1 MDPVRTQ
8 DAWRSLDTLLTVG
21 TLGALTDGQLLDC
34 FRDRRDRAGQEAFRI
49 LVERHGPMVLGLC
62 RRHIRDPHEAEDAF
76 QATFL
81 VLVRKAESI
90 RSRETIGPWL
100 HGVACR
106 VARRARFRS
115 NRRHQRELP
124 VVAEIAVADTPVS
137 ESQGTERAV
146 EEEISRL
153 PESFRAPIVL
163 CCLQGLSYD
172 LAARRLGVSEPT
184 LRGRLHRARKRLAAR
199 LQRRGIGAPTI
210 ARAIEPAFIPL
221 PGLPSSL
228 VESTVQFASR
238 WSSISG
244 LLVGVGVI
252 PESVAALA
260 QGVIQAML
268 FQTLKMTGIAALLT
282 VGGVVGTVVLAQQG
296 KAPRADTSSRPDQFA
311 AGSPQSKPPVPPTRS
326 RKHTTTQDLEEKTR
340 QIELVLDLPI
350 PLSFPKETPLDD
362 VLKYIKQ
369 ATTTATFPGIP
380 IYVDPLG
387 LREASRSIQLTV
399 QIDRHDVPLKTSL
412 QMILRQVGQSYLVKD
427 GYLLIDSRT
436 AILETRIE
444 ALDRKLDKVLESLE
458 RLERPR

>member
-21 TLGALTDGQLLDC
+21 TLGTLTDGQLLDC
-34 FRDRRDRAGQEAFRI
+34 FRDRRDPAGEEAFRI

-62 RRHIRDPHEAEDAF
+62 RNLIRDPHEAEDAF

-115 NRRHQRELP
+115 NRRHQREVP
-124 VVAEIAVADTPVS
+124 VVAEIAVADPPIS
-137 ESQGTERAV
+137 DLQDTELPIQK
-146 EEEISRL
+146 EIARL

-172 LAARRLGVSEPT
+172 LAARRLGISEPT

-199 LQRRGIGAPTI
+199 LRRRGIGAPLV
-210 ARAIEPAFIPL
+210 AGAIESPYVSLPA
-221 PGLPSSL
+221 LPSSL

-244 LLVGVGVI
+244 LLVGTGVI

-260 QGVIQAML
+260 QGVIHAML
-268 FQTLKMTGIAALLT
+268 IQTLKLTGIAALLT
-282 VGGVVGTVVLAQQG
+282 VGVVGSVVLAQQG
-296 KAPRADTSSRPDQFA
+296 KVGSREPAPGAVVA
-311 AGSPQSKPPVPPTRS
+311 SPQKGAA
-326 RKHTTTQDLEEKTR
+326 TTTPKREQPTPQQLAEKTR
-340 QIELVLDLPI
+340 QIEMALDEPI
-350 PLSFPKETPLDD
+350 TMSFANETPLDD

-369 ATTTATFPGIP
+369 ATTTPTFPGIP
-380 IYVDPLG
+380 IYVAPLG
-387 LREASRSIQLTV
+387 LKEAGKTIHSTI
-399 QIDRHDVPLKTSL
+399 QIDMEHVPLKDSL
-412 QMILRQVGQSYLVKD
+412 RMVLQQVGLAYLVKD
-427 GYLLIDSRT
+427 GFLMIDSRMS
-436 AILETRIE
+436 IMERRVE
-444 ALDRKLDKVLESLE
+444 VLDEKLDKVLESLQRWE
-458 RLERPR
+458 RAR